1 MYISLNIQHK
11 IIQLKKQNTNVYKN
25 SNILCR
31 PKAQL
36 LKTVV
41 NMLGLTLHI

>member
-1 MYISLNIQHK
+1 MYIPLYVQHK

-25 SNILCR
+25 SNMLCR

-36 LKTVV
+36 LKTVI